1 MLEASFSDVLQTIL
15 IILLVYFGFKLLIK
29 WFGPLILKYFLRK
42 MGKRFEQQFR
52 QQQEPASKNKEGKVS
67 IDKKPKNGR
76 KSNKNVG
83 EYIDY
88 EEID

>member
-1 MLEASFSDVLQTIL
+1 
-15 IILLVYFGFKLLIK
+15 
-29 WFGPLILKYFLRK
+29 

-52 QQQEPASKNKEGKVS
+52 QQQGPTSQKKEGKVS
-67 IDKKPKNGR
+67 IDKKPKAGR

>member
-1 MLEASFSDVLQTIL
+1 
-15 IILLVYFGFKLLIK
+15 
-29 WFGPLILKYFLRK
+29 

-52 QQQEPASKNKEGKVS
+52 QQQGSTSQKKEGKVS
-67 IDKKPKNGR
+67 IDKKPKAGR

>member
-15 IILLVYFGFKLLIK
+15 VILLVYFTFKMIIK

-52 QQQEPASKNKEGKVS
+52 QQQDPASRKKEGKVS
-67 IDKKPKNGR
+67 IDKKPKTGR